1 MNIQSFSLGIIVL
14 KEWFNSL
21 GVGVETVTFF
31 DFKAAHKI
39 CTIFCRKLSKN
50 IIKKWHRLASYNLL
64 TNKKYGVILNKNKK

>member
-39 CTIFCRKLSKN
+39 CTIFCRKPSK
-50 IIKKWHRLASYNLL
+50 IIVENSN
-64 TNKKYGVILNKNKK
+64 G